1 MPVTVYTSSP
11 INAAKAS
18 GPTPQTAHSGGSG
31 NSVQTST
38 AATTTSAVSQG
49 GYPAAQPGAR
59 PSLPVQTGAPEA
71 ASNFAA
77 PTPTQALTGS
87 DPPAPQP
94 GAVPVPPRAASKS
107 PIPPPPKA
115 GETLGRGAGGA
126 TASAMPPQMSYPVPG
141 NSPYAPERGSFTST
155 ALGPQN
161 GAAPIPR
168 SLQESGPDG
177 NLSHPPG
184 YQQDTHASELS
195 SYQRAAHEAAVSQ
208 PATSFDQRGGFED
221 EGLWSTAKKWVSAAG
236 DGLAAAENEVWK
248 RINKD

>member
-18 GPTPQTAHSGGSG
+18 GPTPQTAHSDGPG
-31 NSVQTST
+31 NQVQTST
-38 AATTTSAVSQG
+38 AATTTSEASQG
-49 GYPAAQPGAR
+49 DYPAAQPGAR

-71 ASNFAA
+71 VADFAA
-77 PTPTQALTGS
+77 PTPTQALPGS

-94 GAVPVPPRAASKS
+94 GAVPVPSRAANKS

-115 GETLGRGAGGA
+115 GETLGQGAGGP

-141 NSPYAPERGSFTST
+141 NSSYAPERGSFTST
-155 ALGPQN
+155 ALGPT
-161 GAAPIPR
+161 PMST

-177 NLSHPPG
+177 SLSHPPG

-195 SYQRAAHEAAVSQ
+195 SNQRAAHEAAVSQ
-208 PATSFDQRGGFED
+208 PARNFDQGGGFDD
-221 EGLWSTAKKWVSAAG
+221 EGLWSTAKKWASAAG